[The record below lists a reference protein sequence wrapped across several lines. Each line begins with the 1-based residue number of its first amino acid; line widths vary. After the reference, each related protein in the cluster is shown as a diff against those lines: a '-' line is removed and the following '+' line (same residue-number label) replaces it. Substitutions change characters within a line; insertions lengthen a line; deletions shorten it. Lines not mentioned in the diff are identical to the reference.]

1 MITFFSELDL
11 AGSLFGPLQLNR
23 GLRKIKGIAG
33 KLEGTDH
40 LTNHTYRTLC
50 SINDDWQ
57 ITHQTSRR
65 FFHSRTFGI
74 GDIHLS
80 EAF

>member
-1 MITFFSELDL
+1 MVTFFSELDL

-23 GLRKIKGIAG
+23 AFGKIKGIAS

-40 LTNHTYRTLC
+40 LTNHTYCTLR
-50 SINDDWQ
+50 SINDDRQ

-74 GDIHLS
+74 GNIHFS

>member
-23 GLRKIKGIAG
+23 GLKKIKGIAG

-40 LTNHTYRTLC
+40 LTNHTYRTLR
-50 SINDDWQ
+50 SVHDNRQ
-57 ITHQTSRR
+57 IARQTSRR
-65 FFHSRTFGI
+65 FFHSRTFGV
-74 GDIHLS
+74 GDIYFS